1 MKKLSVITALVLS
14 SSLGFGFDLGAL
26 VQQKVGEAVQPKQK
40 EAAPLATASSTNQAA
55 SNLDNTTVTS
65 GLKEALKNGVAYGVK
80 ELGKDGGYLNNP
92 NVKIP
97 LPKNLAK
104 AETLIRSAGGDK
116 LADDLIKSMNTAAS
130 KAAPKTATIFVNA
143 IDKMSVNDAKTILSG
158 NDHAATE
165 YFQKNT
171 TASLKEMIKPII
183 QESMQENNVAKYY
196 DTFNDY
202 YGKNAK
208 GLIEDN
214 SIMKMAKGFG
224 ADEYLPTSS
233 DASLDDYVTEQ
244 AIEGLF
250 KMLANKEADIRE
262 NPLAQTSSLLK
273 EVFGK

>member
-1 MKKLSVITALVLS
+1 MKNISIIATLALG
-14 SSLGFGFDLGAL
+14 SSLAFGFDFGAL
-26 VQQKVGEAVQPKQK
+26 VQQKVGEVVQPKQQ
-40 EAAPLATASSTNQAA
+40 EVAPSTSTTSTTKTS
-55 SNLDNTTVTS
+55 SNLSNSTVTS
-65 GLKEALKNGVAYGVK
+65 GLKEALKNGVEYGVA

-116 LADDLIKSMNTAAS
+116 LADDLIKSMNTAAT
-130 KAAPKTATIFVNA
+130 KAAPKTATIFVSA
-143 IDKMSVNDAKTILSG
+143 IDKMSVDDAKTILNG
-158 NDHAATE
+158 NEHAATE
-165 YFQKNT
+165 YFKKNT
-171 TASLKEMIKPII
+171 TTSLKEMIKPII

-208 GLIEDN
+208 SLVEDN

-233 DASLDDYVTEQ
+233 DATLDDYVTEQ
-244 AIEGLF
+244 AIDGLF
-250 KMLANKEADIRE
+250 KMLANKEADIRK
-262 NPLAQTSSLLK
+262 NPLAQTSTLLK